1 MNNSLDLF
9 LIKHLKCCKKDAYGK
24 LKYLNNSQKAKTLLS
39 KSKNMGSIPIC
50 SKRRLV
56 KGVSVSG
63 KPAVSKTATGGSN
76 PSTPVLGKS
85 VKMVTC

>member
-1 MNNSLDLF
+1 MSNSLDLF

-24 LKYLNNSQKAKTLLS
+24 PKYLNNSQKAKTLLL
-39 KSKNMGSIPIC
+39 KSENMGSNPIC

-56 KGVSVSG
+56 KGVWCNGSMPLSKSVG
-63 KPAVSKTATGGSN
+63 LGSN
-76 PSTPVLGKS
+76 PCTPVSGKS